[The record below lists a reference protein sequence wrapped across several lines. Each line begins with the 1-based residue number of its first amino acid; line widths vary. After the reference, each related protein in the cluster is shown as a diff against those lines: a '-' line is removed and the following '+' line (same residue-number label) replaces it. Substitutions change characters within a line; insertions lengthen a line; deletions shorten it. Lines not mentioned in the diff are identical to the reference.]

1 MPEVEEK
8 QVFDGEKASLLV
20 KELRKNFN
28 SGRTKSYEWRISQLE
43 SIAKMLQEKEKD
55 IIDALKKDLSKPAF
69 EAFISEVNNYYF
81 FLIFPFSLLLQRY
94 IYDLTLYVCSVSNA
108 GFPGKICM

>member
-69 EAFISEVNNYYF
+69 EAFISEVNNYF
-81 FLIFPFSLLLQRY
+81 FFNFSFFSFASEIY
-94 IYDLTLYVCSVSNA
+94 I
-108 GFPGKICM
+108 